1 MRYLSIIIIFCLVS
15 FNVFPQK
22 IATFKFSL
30 ILENLI
36 AYNNFIEQINEFK
49 KKKFEELKNEEE
61 VLITRQKEIT
71 DLKIILSEDEYIN
84 IVSEFN
90 EHKDDFEKKVNHLNN
105 YLNNNIELNE
115 KIILKEIA
123 NIVENIA
130 IENGIDLV
138 LFDEQYFIASDTID
152 ISNNIYKELNNLNI
166 ALQLSEYE

>member
-30 ILENLI
+30 ILENLN

-84 IVSEFN
+84 VVSEFN

-105 YLNNNIELNE
+105 Y
-115 KIILKEIA
+115 
-123 NIVENIA
+123 
-130 IENGIDLV
+130 
-138 LFDEQYFIASDTID
+138 
-152 ISNNIYKELNNLNI
+152 
-166 ALQLSEYE
+166 